1 MKTNTLFECE
11 HCGYKSEDADEII
24 ECESQCKSLL
34 DTLKVRVPLNTF
46 VEHQDSN
53 YFGKRGE
60 VHYVLRYT
68 PKGRSRYNIETAA
81 IKIQDVVYQCST
93 LAADNLSDIEY
104 RLDKYKQLSHDDV
117 VSIILDKI
125 NERKW

>member
-1 MKTNTLFECE
+1 MKTTTLYACE

-34 DTLKVRVPLNTF
+34 DTLKVRIPLNTF
-46 VEHQDSN
+46 VEHHDNSYN
-53 YFGKRGE
+53 KRGE
-60 VHYVLRYT
+60 IHYVLRYT

-93 LAADNLSDIEY
+93 LAADNPPDIDY
-104 RLDKYKQLSHDDV
+104 RLDKYRQLSHDDV

-125 NERKW
+125 KERKW